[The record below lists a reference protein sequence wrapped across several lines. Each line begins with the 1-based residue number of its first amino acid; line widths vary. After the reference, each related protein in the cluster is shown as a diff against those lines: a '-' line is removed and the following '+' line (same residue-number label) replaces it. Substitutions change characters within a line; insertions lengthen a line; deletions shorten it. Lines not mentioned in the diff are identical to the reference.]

1 MEFNGPLQMGHLD
14 GKEGGWC
21 TMRIGAYNQINQLY
35 GKQSVKKKQ
44 DSSTIS
50 ATSTR
55 DQVSFSTTGKD
66 IQITKAALS
75 SIPDIREDKVNAIK
89 ERIAAG
95 TYNVSAESFADK
107 LIAVFDEKSF

>member
-1 MEFNGPLQMGHLD
+1 
-14 GKEGGWC
+14 
-21 TMRIGAYNQINQLY
+21 MRIGAYNQVNQLY
-35 GKQSVKKKQ
+35 GKQSVKKNH
-44 DSSTIS
+44 DSVTVG
-50 ATSTR
+50 ATSAR

-95 TYNVSAESFADK
+95 TYDVSAESFADK